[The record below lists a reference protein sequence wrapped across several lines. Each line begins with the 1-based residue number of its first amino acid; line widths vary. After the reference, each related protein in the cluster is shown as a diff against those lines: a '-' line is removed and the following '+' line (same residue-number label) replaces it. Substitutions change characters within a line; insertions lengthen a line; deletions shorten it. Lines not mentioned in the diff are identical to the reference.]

1 MSIHHTFVGIFCLA
15 LCPILINPSDRAM
28 ADSAMY
34 PALPKL
40 RAVPFTQVKIT
51 DSFWAP
57 RQETNRRVSIP
68 HSLDMLEKAGNIKD
82 FELAAAGARTGYVG
96 PVYMDSDV
104 YKALEAASYSL
115 ATHPDPKL
123 DARIDGIIAK
133 IAAAQRPDGYLDT

>member
-1 MSIHHTFVGIFCLA
+1 MSRKLLIPLIGLYAGSGYLTSYIFHPTNSEPPMRKLA
-15 LCPILINPSDRAM
+15 
-28 ADSAMY
+28 
-34 PALPKL
+34 KL
-40 RAVPFTQVKIT
+40 KPVPFTQVAIS

-68 HSLDMLEKAGNIKD
+68 HSLEMLEKAGNIKD
-82 FELAAAGARTGYVG
+82 FELAASGARTGYIG

-123 DARIDGIIAK
+123 DARID
-133 IAAAQRPDGYLDT
+133 